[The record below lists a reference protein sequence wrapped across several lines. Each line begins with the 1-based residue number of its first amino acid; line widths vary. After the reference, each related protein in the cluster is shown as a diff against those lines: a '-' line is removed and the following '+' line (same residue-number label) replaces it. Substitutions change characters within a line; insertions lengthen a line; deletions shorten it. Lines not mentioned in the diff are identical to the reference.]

1 MAVSF
6 RCVLFIV
13 LSDFGL
19 GFGVYPEM
27 LIIAYLVSEA
37 WLFLKLF
44 VVSFMS
50 VFGVS
55 AFSKGLISSLLPNLF
70 SKLECPKTNFDFSEA
85 G

>member
-13 LSDFGL
+13 LGDFGL

-50 VFGVS
+50 
-55 AFSKGLISSLLPNLF
+55 
-70 SKLECPKTNFDFSEA
+70 D
-85 G
+85 

>member
-50 VFGVS
+50 
-55 AFSKGLISSLLPNLF
+55 
-70 SKLECPKTNFDFSEA
+70 D
-85 G
+85 